1 MSSSRRT
8 TTTMTTQLYPENLR
22 LSALL
27 FRTAGLGVSIGSLV
41 LAIQISSQGGTPV
54 FAYIASIWCMILNPL
69 DIICLLTWTRIP
81 PGGLIFLD
89 TLAVGFCVGGILN
102 NIVVKNNGDGN
113 NRRLR
118 DPGQVNTSDWLLGA
132 LL

>member
-1 MSSSRRT
+1 
-8 TTTMTTQLYPENLR
+8 
-22 LSALL
+22 
-27 FRTAGLGVSIGSLV
+27 
-41 LAIQISSQGGTPV
+41 
-54 FAYIASIWCMILNPL
+54 MILNPL